1 MEQLDILILNTAHQ
15 KAVGTGKG
23 GASIKTAG
31 IIVEYNPLHNG
42 HAYHYAE
49 AKRLSGADAV
59 IAVMSGPFLQRGE
72 PAVVG
77 KWARAEMALALGCDL
92 VIELPVAFA
101 AQPAEWFAYGAVSA
115 LAATGVTDT
124 LVFGSESGD
133 LSRFERL
140 AERLAEEPEAFRDL
154 LRAQLVRGISYPA
167 AYAAATAAY
176 AAADSGGCGGGGSS
190 DGSSGGNG
198 GGESEGRRRSGEG
211 RGESEDHS
219 GGGDYSLSGDGE
231 GLIRGGGCDASGE
244 SRSAGGYS
252 SDCGK
257 GLVVQPNDIL
267 GLHYCLALRRLH
279 SRIKPLTITRR
290 GAGYHQRDADEG
302 GFASATAI
310 RRLLIGGG
318 SDAQAAGDAAAADM
332 SRRAAGLAAA
342 RPYMPAFAAAIL
354 EREWLAG
361 RGPIDW
367 ERFAA
372 PLLHTLISRT
382 PEELAGCFEVT
393 EGLEHRIK
401 GALPKLDYEEGA
413 LVSQLLAALK
423 TKRYTAAK
431 LQRTLLRILLN
442 HSKADLS
449 RDVLSHGVPYLRILG
464 FSAKGQRL
472 LKRMKTTATVPVV
485 IKATRESSPL
495 LELDIRAAALYALA
509 HPIQESRELY
519 RDYYQS
525 PLQADAPE

>member
-1 MEQLDILILNTAHQ
+1 MRQRIRHCLLRKAAGIGYNGQEILKQARQ
-15 KAVGTGKG
+15 GGT
-23 GASIKTAG
+23 SIKTKTAG

-115 LAATGVTDT
+115 LQATGVTDT

-133 LSRFERL
+133 LRRLERL
-140 AERLAEEPEAFRDL
+140 AERLSDEPEAFRDQ
-154 LRAQLVRGISYPA
+154 LRAQLIRGVSYPA

-176 AAADSGGCGGGGSS
+176 SADSGDGGDS
-190 DGSSGGNG
+190 
-198 GGESEGRRRSGEG
+198 RSGEG
-211 RGESEDHS
+211 
-219 GGGDYSLSGDGE
+219 L
-231 GLIRGGGCDASGE
+231 
-244 SRSAGGYS
+244 
-252 SDCGK
+252 
-257 GLVVQPNDIL
+257 LVLPNDIL

-279 SRIKPLTITRR
+279 SRIAPLTITRQ
-290 GAGYHQRDADEG
+290 GAGYRERDAAAG

-310 RRLLIGGG
+310 RRLLSGGG
-318 SDAQAAGDAAAADM
+318 PFAQAAGGAAAADM

-342 RPYMPAFAAAIL
+342 RPYMPTFAAAIL

-372 PLLHTLISRT
+372 PLMHTLISRT
-382 PEELAGCFEVT
+382 PEELAGCLEVT

-413 LVSQLLAALK
+413 LVGQLLAALK

-449 RDVLSHGVPYLRILG
+449 RDVLSQGVPYLRILG
-464 FSAKGQRL
+464 FSAKGQQL

-495 LELDIRAAALYALA
+495 LELDIRAAALYALS
-509 HPIQESRELY
+509 HPIQESRELF

-525 PLQADAPE
+525 PLQADAAQ

>member
-1 MEQLDILILNTAHQ
+1 
-15 KAVGTGKG
+15 
-23 GASIKTAG
+23 
-31 IIVEYNPLHNG
+31 
-42 HAYHYAE
+42 
-49 AKRLSGADAV
+49 
-59 IAVMSGPFLQRGE
+59 MSGPFLQRGE

-77 KWARAEMALALGCDL
+77 KWARAEMALAMGCDL

-115 LAATGVTDT
+115 LEATGVTDT

-133 LSRFERL
+133 LCRLERL
-140 AERLAEEPEAFRDL
+140 AERLSEEPEAFRDL
-154 LRAQLVRGISYPA
+154 LRAQLVRGLSYPA

-176 AAADSGGCGGGGSS
+176 AAGSGGGEGCRGESGNGGEGRSDGGESSGSGGGEGRSRSGDSSSGGEERSHDGESGRDGGHSSGAGEGDSGGGSS
-190 DGSSGGNG
+190 ESCSRGGHSS
-198 GGESEGRRRSGEG
+198 GESEGRNR
-211 RGESEDHS
+211 D
-219 GGGDYSLSGDGE
+219 GGGGE
-231 GLIRGGGCDASGE
+231 
-244 SRSAGGYS
+244 
-252 SDCGK
+252 

-279 SRIKPLTITRR
+279 SRITPLVITRQ
-290 GAGYHQRDADEG
+290 GAGYHQRDADAG

-318 SDAQAAGDAAAADM
+318 SGTQAAGGAAAADM
-332 SRRAAGLAAA
+332 SRRAAGLDAA
-342 RPYMPAFAAAIL
+342 RPYMPAFAADIL

-372 PLLHTLISRT
+372 PLIHTIISRT

-393 EGLEHRIK
+393 EGLEHRLK
-401 GALPKLDYEEGA
+401 GTLPKLDYEEGA

-449 RDVLSHGVPYLRILG
+449 KDILSQGVPYLRILG
-464 FSAKGQRL
+464 FSAKGQQL
-472 LKRMKTTATVPVV
+472 LKQMKTTAKVPVV
-485 IKATRESSPL
+485 IKATRENSPL
-495 LELDIRAAALYALA
+495 LELDIRAAALYALS
-509 HPIQESRELY
+509 HPVQESRELY

-525 PLQADAPE
+525 PLQIDAAE

>member
-1 MEQLDILILNTAHQ
+1 
-15 KAVGTGKG
+15 
-23 GASIKTAG
+23 
-31 IIVEYNPLHNG
+31 LHNG

-59 IAVMSGPFLQRGE
+59 IAVMSGPFVQRGE

-77 KWARAEMALALGCDL
+77 KWARAEMALAMGCDL

-115 LAATGVTDT
+115 LEATGVTDT

-133 LSRFERL
+133 LGRLERL
-140 AERLAEEPEAFRDL
+140 AERLYEEPEEFRDL
-154 LRAQLVRGISYPA
+154 LRTQLIRGISYPA

-176 AAADSGGCGGGGSS
+176 AANSGGGGGGSG
-190 DGSSGGNG
+190 DSSG
-198 GGESEGRRRSGEG
+198 SGEG
-211 RGESEDHS
+211 EGCN
-219 GGGDYSLSGDGE
+219 GDGQ
-231 GLIRGGGCDASGE
+231 GDGSHRRDGHNSDSGKGE
-244 SRSAGGYS
+244 SRSRSGVFGGRS
-252 SDCGK
+252 GDSGGGE

-279 SRIKPLTITRR
+279 SRITPLVITRQ
-290 GAGYHQRDADEG
+290 GAGYHQRDADAG

-310 RRLLIGGG
+310 RRLLISGG
-318 SDAQAAGDAAAADM
+318 SGTQAAGGAAAADM
-332 SRRAAGLAAA
+332 SRRAAGLDAA

-372 PLLHTLISRT
+372 PLIHTIISRT
-382 PEELAGCFEVT
+382 PEELAGYFEVT
-393 EGLEHRIK
+393 EGLEHRLK
-401 GALPKLDYEEGA
+401 GTLPKLDYEEGA
-413 LVSQLLAALK
+413 LVSQLLTALK

-449 RDVLSHGVPYLRILG
+449 RDVLSQGVPYLRILG
-464 FSAKGQRL
+464 FSAKGQQL
-472 LKRMKTTATVPVV
+472 LKQMKTTAKVPVV

-495 LELDIRAAALYALA
+495 LELDIRAAALYALS
-509 HPIQESRELY
+509 HPVQESRELY

-525 PLQADAPE
+525 PLQAHAAE

>member
-1 MEQLDILILNTAHQ
+1 M
-15 KAVGTGKG
+15 
-23 GASIKTAG
+23 
-31 IIVEYNPLHNG
+31 HNG

-59 IAVMSGPFLQRGE
+59 IAVMSGPFVQRGE

-77 KWARAEMALALGCDL
+77 KWARAEMALAMGCDL

-115 LAATGVTDT
+115 LEATGVTDT

-133 LSRFERL
+133 LVRLERL
-140 AERLAEEPEAFRDL
+140 AERLCEEPEEFRDL
-154 LRAQLVRGISYPA
+154 LRAQLIRGISYPA

-176 AAADSGGCGGGGSS
+176 AANSGGGGGGSG
-190 DGSSGGNG
+190 DSSG
-198 GGESEGRRRSGEG
+198 SGEG
-211 RGESEDHS
+211 EGCN
-219 GGGDYSLSGDGE
+219 GDGQ
-231 GLIRGGGCDASGE
+231 GDGSHRRDGHNSDSGKGE
-244 SRSAGGYS
+244 SRSRSGVFGGRS
-252 SDCGK
+252 GDSGGGE

-279 SRIKPLTITRR
+279 SRITPLVITRQ
-290 GAGYHQRDADEG
+290 GAGYHQRDADAG

-310 RRLLIGGG
+310 RRLLISGG
-318 SDAQAAGDAAAADM
+318 SGTQAAGGAAAADM
-332 SRRAAGLAAA
+332 SRRAAGLDAA

-372 PLLHTLISRT
+372 PLIHTIISRT

-393 EGLEHRIK
+393 EGLEHRLK
-401 GALPKLDYEEGA
+401 GTLPKLDYEEGA
-413 LVSQLLAALK
+413 LVSQLLTALK

-449 RDVLSHGVPYLRILG
+449 RDVLSQGVPYLRILG
-464 FSAKGQRL
+464 FSAKGQQL
-472 LKRMKTTATVPVV
+472 LKQMKTTAKVPVV

-495 LELDIRAAALYALA
+495 LELDIRAAALYALS
-509 HPIQESRELY
+509 HPVQESRELY

-525 PLQADAPE
+525 PLQAHAAE